1 MEMLAEETSYCKE
14 NCKECKTHSK
24 DILYISLITAHC
36 KQCFRS
42 KHMQVRC
49 GAVKDIKAVLFP
61 QKLGE
66 LNQGRVSKKITL
78 SMLSL
83 LQYICKTKLM
93 HCILNQSTEW
103 HSVPLDK
110 MSLIGFQKIN
120 QGKGRC
126 SSEREG
132 LALYWILRPVSHVS

>member
-78 SMLSL
+78 SVLSL
-83 LQYICKTKLM
+83 LQLSAKL
-93 HCILNQSTEW
+93 N
-103 HSVPLDK
+103 
-110 MSLIGFQKIN
+110 
-120 QGKGRC
+120 
-126 SSEREG
+126 
-132 LALYWILRPVSHVS
+132 